1 MSSISLEEYLCTL
14 PKGMTKDDI
23 IKHIEEMKN
32 SPHENNLKRIYNK
45 VINMGGNLIIEYNS
59 AQCYYLVGAVS
70 THEDYYYV
78 VLDKDRELRFLTCA
92 GKIELAD
99 VIPADFSVLLYF
111 NSSTIPMCKSSS
123 LISTKI
129 SLKPSPDSLFDVA
142 FQSPCNPR
150 MPINNP

>member
-23 IKHIEEMKN
+23 IKHIEEMK
-32 SPHENNLKRIYNK
+32 SSTSENNLKRIYNK

-99 VIPADFSVLLYF
+99 DIPAGFYALMYLVSHD
-111 NSSTIPMCKSSS
+111 P
-123 LISTKI
+123 I
-129 SLKPSPDSLFDVA
+129 SLVQYIRNTIDTSKVDVLFT
-142 FQSPCNPR
+142 PII
-150 MPINNP
+150 INNKQY

>member
-1 MSSISLEEYLCTL
+1 MISISLEEYLCTL

-23 IKHIEEMKN
+23 IKHIEEMKS
-32 SPHENNLKRIYNK
+32 SPSENNLKRIYNK

-78 VLDKDRELRFLTCA
+78 VLDKDRELRFLTCT

-99 VIPADFSVLLYF
+99 VIPADFSVLLYLVSHDP
-111 NSSTIPMCKSSS
+111 NSLVQYIRNTIDTSKV
-123 LISTKI
+123 
-129 SLKPSPDSLFDVA
+129 DVLFT
-142 FQSPCNPR
+142 PII
-150 MPINNP
+150 INNKQY

>member
-1 MSSISLEEYLCTL
+1 MSSISLEEYLYTL

-23 IKHIEEMKN
+23 IKHIEEMKS
-32 SPHENNLKRIYNK
+32 SPSENNLKRIYNK

-99 VIPADFSVLLYF
+99 VIPADFSVLLYLVSHDP
-111 NSSTIPMCKSSS
+111 NSLVQYIRNTIDTSKV
-123 LISTKI
+123 
-129 SLKPSPDSLFDVA
+129 DVLFT
-142 FQSPCNPR
+142 PII
-150 MPINNP
+150 INNKHY